1 MPSDAPAT
9 PRPLRGGVAV
19 GRGGVCIIIRKIVI
33 LQTPPLTPPLEG
45 RGTAAAL
52 RYYEECLERSEKYK
66 LNNSFVS
73 IKNKYLSVE
82 KRGFF
87 KLRLVLKMPM
97 KTGEKY
103 FTALHENFLENL
115 GITP

>member
-1 MPSDAPAT
+1 MPSDAPAI

-19 GRGGVCIIIRKIVI
+19 GRGGVCIIIRKIGI

-66 LNNSFVS
+66 LDNSFVS
-73 IKNKYLSVE
+73 IKNKYLALG
-82 KRGFF
+82 KRGFS
-87 KLRLVLKMPM
+87 KLRLIFKN
-97 KTGEKY
+97 
-103 FTALHENFLENL
+103 ADENGGKIFH
-115 GITP
+115 GVT